1 MHLWRALEHGKMMPV
16 DPTPVIPGKAAGR
29 DPESIPL
36 LLDSGF
42 RRNDDKSLFR
52 GNDTAKA
59 SSFVM
64 PARAGIHVLWGIW

>member
-1 MHLWRALEHGKMMPV
+1 MPLWRALERGKMMPV
-16 DPTPVIPGKAAGR
+16 DPTPVIPRKAAGR

-52 GNDTAKA
+52 GKTFTRN
-59 SSFVM
+59 
-64 PARAGIHVLWGIW
+64 G